1 LDDIEAYNTVKIK
14 AVKRN
19 NKSTSNNIT
28 TVKHSDVNSDEEND
42 TNSLKSEKINENDL
56 KSMDNKERKRV
67 C

>member
-1 LDDIEAYNTVKIK
+1 MDDIEAYNTVKIK

-19 NKSTSNNIT
+19 NKCTSNNIM

>member
-1 LDDIEAYNTVKIK
+1 M
-14 AVKRN
+14 
-19 NKSTSNNIT
+19 

-67 C
+67 CQEEYQKNDKHTSNVKSE